1 MAEST
6 PRYHRSPQR
15 EAILDHICSRH
26 DHLSAEEVYAG
37 LRPRFPRLSMGTVY
51 RNLHILV
58 DQERLRVIPFGS
70 GQDRYDARLDLHY
83 HAVCRRCGDI
93 KDLEMPATTSLD
105 IQVKSHSNGFKV
117 EHHAVSF
124 YGLCLACQEAGD
136 AQQSSGVRD

>member
-1 MAEST
+1 MAKAT

-15 EAILDHICSRH
+15 EAILDHIRTRQ

-37 LRPRFPRLSMGTVY
+37 LRPCFPRLSMGTVY

-58 DQERLRVIPFGS
+58 EQDRLRVIHFGS

-83 HAVCRRCGDI
+83 HLVCRRCGDI
-93 KDLEMPATTSLD
+93 TDLEMPAAPGLD
-105 IQVKSHSNGFKV
+105 VQVRSHSNGFKV

-124 YGLCLACQEAGD
+124 YGLCKTCQQAGD
-136 AQQSSGVRD
+136 AA